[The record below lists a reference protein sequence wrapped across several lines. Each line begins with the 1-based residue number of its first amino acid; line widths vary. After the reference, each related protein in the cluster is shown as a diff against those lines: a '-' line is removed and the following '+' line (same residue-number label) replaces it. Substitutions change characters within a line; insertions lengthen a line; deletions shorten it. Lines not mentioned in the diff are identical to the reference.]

1 MLHIKELI
9 VVEGKYDKE
18 HLKKITDAP
27 IICTHGFE
35 LYKSKNVIKSI
46 KELSKDRG
54 VIILTDSDRAGFR
67 IRNYLKN
74 CLGDSCDIKNAYI
87 PEIEGKEKR
96 KTRPGKDGI
105 LGVEGIEEEVLE
117 EILKKAATEIIPDNV
132 EKVTKADFF
141 ADGFS
146 GREDSGEMRK
156 QLAKE
161 LNLPPRI
168 SANAMLDLIN
178 QIGGM
183 PVYERAIEDMKK
195 TK

>member
-74 CLGDSCDIKNAYI
+74 CLGGSCDIKNAYI

-96 KTRPGKDGI
+96 KDKPAKDGI
-105 LGVEGIEEEVLE
+105 LGVEGIEEKILE
-117 EILKKAATEIIPDNV
+117 EILRKAATEIVPHEI

-141 ADGFS
+141 TDGFS
-146 GREDSGEMRK
+146 GRDDSGEMRK
-156 QLAKE
+156 KLAKE
-161 LNLPPRI
+161 LSLPPRI

-183 PVYERAIEDMKK
+183 KVYEQAKDDMQK